1 MSSSSQTNNQR
12 SDTESGEKK
21 KQSKEEILEM
31 LDLAYEEKHGK
42 NPNPCENLSPR
53 QQRFENNINL
63 LSNLRRNAK
72 IINTNK
78 AKKSEEDVNT
88 N

>member
-21 KQSKEEILEM
+21 QSKEEILEM
-31 LDLAYEEKHGK
+31 LDRIFEEKHGK

-53 QQRFENNINL
+53 QQQYEDNKNL
-63 LSNLRRNAK
+63 LWRLRQDAK